1 MALKI
6 VGWTDFDCPYP
17 TPKLTGEAFT
27 EVLTLIRDEICEHG
41 YVFAGQDHQNSSTGV
56 PVFSDGTCFRAS
68 WRAWG
73 MIMSQIYT
81 DGDGNE
87 LSYMDFYMSL
97 GDDAVMPEFSVID
110 VTPAVVGV
118 QSVGCT
124 LIPDREMVEQSIAM
138 GMPFITL
145 DEVLKRYYDE
155 KVKQKD

>member
-17 TPKLTGEAFT
+17 TPKFDNEQLAEI
-27 EVLTLIRDEICEHG
+27 LTLIRQEIREHC
-41 YVFAGQDHQNSSTGV
+41 YIFAGQDHQNSATGV

-73 MIMSQIYT
+73 LIMSQMYT
-81 DGDGNE
+81 DEDGNE

-97 GDDAVMPEFSVID
+97 GNDAVMPEFSVID
-110 VTPAVVGV
+110 VEPAVVEEE
-118 QSVGCT
+118 SVGCT
-124 LIPDREMVEQSIAM
+124 LAQDRQMVEQSIEM

-145 DEVLKRYYDE
+145 DTVLKRYYEEQID
-155 KVKQKD
+155 KKD